1 MHMSMRCIKHHV
13 HEMCITLSDCVK
25 HSHIGMYCIKIL
37 QKDFQNIL
45 FMCNHITKFITLDL
59 KSSYMF
65 LHVVLKCDLLE
76 KPNNQ
81 TGPIWAR

>member
-1 MHMSMRCIKHHV
+1 M
-13 HEMCITLSDCVK
+13 
-25 HSHIGMYCIKIL
+25 
-37 QKDFQNIL
+37 DFQNIL